1 MTRTNNKYL
10 RTTLGLLVILVLPA
24 WADAQPVLSPK
35 PTFPS
40 VSSSWKVHKTNGKII
55 AENSVTGKVKTIF
68 SDVDQPQESSRYDL
82 ASLVGPL
89 LSVKESLYWEG
100 GAHPGYL
107 TRMETVNLVT
117 DKSPV
122 LLTDLFPETALLA
135 ALLKDPI
142 VLRSLAGQKPK
153 TIRELIQVA
162 DGGCEIGFHLLNESF
177 AFHHIRKDRVAVRIG
192 LSHGCEVMRGNYT
205 ELGFYLPIPQGLRD
219 FLEVAAKRGT
229 LQLKNTT
236 DRL

>member
-1 MTRTNNKYL
+1 M
-10 RTTLGLLVILVLPA
+10 
-24 WADAQPVLSPK
+24 
-35 PTFPS
+35 
-40 VSSSWKVHKTNGKII
+40 

-100 GAHPGYL
+100 GAHPGHL
-107 TRMETVNLVT
+107 TRMETVNLDT

-135 ALLKDPI
+135 ALLKDRI
-142 VLRSLAGQKPK
+142 IQKSLAGQKPK
-153 TIRELIQVA
+153 TIRELIQMA

-205 ELGFYLPIPQGLRD
+205 ELGYLPADSPGIAGFFGSSRKTQ
-219 FLEVAAKRGT
+219 
-229 LQLKNTT
+229 NTAT
-236 DRL
+236 EEFP